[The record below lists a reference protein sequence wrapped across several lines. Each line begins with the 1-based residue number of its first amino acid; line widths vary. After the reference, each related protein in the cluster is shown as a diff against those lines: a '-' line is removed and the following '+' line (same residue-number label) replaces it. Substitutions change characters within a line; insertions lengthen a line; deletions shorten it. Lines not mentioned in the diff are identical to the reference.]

1 MSNVPTTIF
10 FSSSSASLEEERGC
24 LKDFEDRWNN
34 HKHPDKPIKIITW
47 ENGNHFRPTGMS
59 FQAGINP
66 DIENSDLV
74 IFLFS
79 HVLGKHTNEEYKLVV
94 DKNKSYRI
102 LIKEPNI
109 SSLHRQSIEW
119 LNDFILLRKFL
130 SNIEND
136 GVFTGEKPIVGLDAF
151 QWQLSNC
158 IEQYFTTIE
167 THNAS
172 EKASEISYKGKNLDK
187 IMLQIFQRSLI
198 DLPEELKASL
208 LNNITPI

>member
-1 MSNVPTTIF
+1 M
-10 FSSSSASLEEERGC
+10 
-24 LKDFEDRWNN
+24 
-34 HKHPDKPIKIITW
+34 
-47 ENGNHFRPTGMS
+47 
-59 FQAGINP
+59 
-66 DIENSDLV
+66 
-74 IFLFS
+74 
-79 HVLGKHTNEEYKLVV
+79 
-94 DKNKSYRI
+94 
-102 LIKEPNI
+102 
-109 SSLHRQSIEW
+109 
-119 LNDFILLRKFL
+119 
-130 SNIEND
+130 
-136 GVFTGEKPIVGLDAF
+136 GLDAF